1 MEENSKRET
10 DQRIENENIRE
21 QARTGEIRY
30 RLDQR
35 SRIRG
40 GIFQFASLIVV
51 VILTSVLTSTFVSRR
66 IQEDSLIIDDNSN
79 FSQMLQKS
87 LESFETSFY
96 DRTRIRDIYQSVSA
110 SIVGVTSDAQGFYN
124 ESYEGVYSGV
134 VMNTEG
140 YILVPYEAVID
151 EAKGIFVRTDR
162 DNDRLYEAEVIGRDA
177 TVGLALIRVENI
189 NLRPPKFSDSSTVK
203 TAQSVIAMGNPFGDS
218 DRGTVTFGVVST
230 VNKAFPTLTLDNREV
245 KIYAIETDATM
256 NPGNNGGVLVNMNG
270 EVVGI
275 NSLRLTDGFGH
286 GLGAAISANE
296 ARSIVRSLINTGEE
310 LMPFLG
316 VYGDIITDIADV
328 GTGFYIQRIAPE
340 GTADR
345 AGLRPTDILLGIDDV
360 AVETS
365 ETLDAYI
372 RTRKVGD
379 IVTIRYQRVQEI
391 FEVEATLYGTTID

>member
-1 MEENSKRET
+1 MEDNNNRET
-10 DQRIENENIRE
+10 EQRIQQENIKE

-40 GIFQFASLIVV
+40 GILQFASLMVV
-51 VILTSVLTSTFVSRR
+51 VILTSILTSTFVSRK

-79 FSQMLQKS
+79 FSQMLKKS

-96 DRTRIRDIYQSVSA
+96 DRTRIRDIYQDVSA
-110 SIVGVTSDAQGFYN
+110 SIVGVSNDPQFFYN
-124 ESYEGVYSGV
+124 ESYDGVYSGV

-140 YILVPYEAVID
+140 YILVPYEAAVD
-151 EAKGIFVRTDR
+151 EGKGIFVRTDR
-162 DNDRLYEAEVIGRDA
+162 DNDRLYEAEVIGRDVTA
-177 TVGLALIRVENI
+177 GLALIRVEEI

-230 VNKAFPTLTLDNREV
+230 VNKAFPILTLDNREV
-245 KIYAIETDATM
+245 KIYAIETDAIL
-256 NPGNNGGVLVNMNG
+256 NHGNSGGVLVNMNG

-275 NSLRLTDGFGH
+275 NSLRLTEGFGH
-286 GLGAAISANE
+286 GLGAAITSNE

-310 LMPFLG
+310 LLPFLG
-316 VYGDIITDIADV
+316 VFGDLITDVQDV
-328 GTGFYIQRIAPE
+328 GNGFYIQRIAPE

-345 AGLRPTDILLGIDDV
+345 AGLRPTDIILSIDGV

-365 ETLDAYI
+365 ATLDEYI
-372 RTRKVGD
+372 GTRKVGD
-379 IVTIRYQRVQEI
+379 IVTIKYQRMQAVV
-391 FEVEATLYGTTID
+391 EVEATLYGTAID